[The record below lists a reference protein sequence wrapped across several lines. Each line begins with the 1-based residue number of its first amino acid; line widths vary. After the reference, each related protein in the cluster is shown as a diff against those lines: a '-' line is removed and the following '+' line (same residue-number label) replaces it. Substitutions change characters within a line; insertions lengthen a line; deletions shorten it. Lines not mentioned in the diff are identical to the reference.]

1 MKITR
6 LILASVFALAIPA
19 SMHAADA
26 AKKEA
31 KKEGKKASKNIVAL
45 YDKNSDGKIDGEEA
59 ASLKKDFEA
68 DKAGPL
74 KQFDTNADGKLDDSE
89 IASIKGGG
97 KKKGEKKPQ

>member
-1 MKITR
+1 MKITHL
-6 LILASVFALAIPA
+6 LIAALALAVPA

-31 KKEGKKASKNIVAL
+31 KKEGRKGSKNIVAL

-59 ASLKKDFEA
+59 AALKKDFEA

-89 IASIKGGG
+89 VAAIKGGR
-97 KKKGEKKPQ
+97 KKAK